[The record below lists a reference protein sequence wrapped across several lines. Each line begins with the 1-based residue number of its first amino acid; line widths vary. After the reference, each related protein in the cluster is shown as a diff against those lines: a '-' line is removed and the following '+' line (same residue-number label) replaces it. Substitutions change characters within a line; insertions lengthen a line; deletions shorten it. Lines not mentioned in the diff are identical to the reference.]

1 MTTTGQI
8 PFEVGISPTIERIPF
23 KVDISR
29 VIEVLAKQIYQS
41 PLALLRENTQ
51 NSFDAILLRR
61 AKDGNFEP
69 RIEVN
74 ISPNSVTVIDNG
86 IGMTREELRKNYWQ
100 AGSSSK
106 NTPEAKAA
114 GVVGTFGIGAMAN
127 FGIAEELVVETES
140 LSGLERVRCK
150 AARSTLSATD
160 DCISFESGVVT
171 GNPGTIVTATVQLGQ
186 SINVDQAV
194 NYITEFVRFLPIS
207 VIINGQERSRQSY
220 SDLVPPLPVHWSY
233 EAQIADL
240 GRGFAGDVHLTGAAN
255 GEVRIE
261 LSNLSMGGSPLLGR
275 LVLRQGIGSLRTF
288 RSGFGLATTSVH
300 SVYGLGGIADFLFI
314 EPTAGREALSTQSM
328 HLLQELVSSVDDLIS
343 LQLASKPESDL
354 STAFMTWVVQKGCY
368 DLCGRLKIQRAPG
381 SPIALEEVKSET
393 SGPWLV
399 YPGNDQTTL
408 SHASED
414 RAMLVMSRSNPR
426 RQCEHEFLKR
436 YCQIEMMSDAPHV
449 HKEIATK
456 EWTFAQQGLAFRLNY
471 ILSSDYFVEASI
483 HYGLISHGI
492 PVLAVPSGD
501 KLSIWLDPAGGTVS
515 LILSLYAKEHLAFE
529 SMTKDFVRT
538 VIFQRIADHVPS
550 STRQG
555 AEAFLKTIQRTRE
568 TFEYETADLDSLQ
581 SIWADY
587 SDGKISMSEATE
599 RSVSFTANAVQVIES
614 SAASTVR
621 AVVPDV
627 VENAESLAQTQDSV
641 GTDMLEARPPIQRL
655 DVPTDRKLLTVPSN
669 EPALNGYRCFL
680 ALSDRVRE
688 DRGDFFLQP
697 HKTSVVWGGQ
707 RALFVFEH
715 HSGKFGLY
723 YDVQSQEMIAAASGG
738 GSFVTST
745 LVLKNR
751 IFIPIPPEIESAF
764 IPGPQERKRLHVR
777 CDLLYIN

>member
-1 MTTTGQI
+1 MT
-8 PFEVGISPTIERIPF
+8 TIERIPF

-51 NSFDAILLRR
+51 NSYDAILLRR
-61 AKDGNFEP
+61 AKDSNFEP

-74 ISPNSVTVIDNG
+74 ITPTSVTVLDNG
-86 IGMTREELRKNYWQ
+86 IGMAREELRKNYWQ

-140 LSGLERVRCK
+140 LGGTERIRCK

-160 DCISFESGVVT
+160 DCISFESEVAT
-171 GNPGTIVTATVQLGQ
+171 GNPGTIVTATVQAGQ

-194 NYITEFVRFLPIS
+194 SYIAEFVMFLPIP
-207 VIINGQERSRQSY
+207 VIINGQERSRRSY
-220 SDLVPPLPVHWSY
+220 SEIVPQLPVHWSY
-233 EAQIADL
+233 EAQMADL

-261 LSNLSMGGSPLLGR
+261 LSNLSVAGSPLPGL
-275 LVLRQGIGSLRTF
+275 LVLKQGMVSLRTF
-288 RSGFGLATTSVH
+288 RSSFGLATTSVH
-300 SVYGLGGIADFLFI
+300 SVYGLGGIADFLFL

-328 HLLQELVSSVDDLIS
+328 QLLQELVSSVDDLIS
-343 LQLASKPESDL
+343 LQLSTKPESDL
-354 STAFMTWVVQKGCY
+354 STAFMTWVTQKGRY
-368 DLCGRLKIQRAPG
+368 DLCELLKIQCAPG
-381 SPIALEEVKSET
+381 SPITLNEVKSA
-393 SGPWLV
+393 SSNPWLV

-426 RQCEHEFLKR
+426 RQCENEFLQR
-436 YCQIEMMSDAPHV
+436 YCKIEMMSDSPRV
-449 HKEIATK
+449 QKEIATK
-456 EWTFAQQGLAFRLNY
+456 EWTIAQQGFAYRLNY

-483 HYGLISHGI
+483 HYGQISHNL
-492 PVLAVPSGD
+492 PVLAVPSGGN
-501 KLSIWLDPAGGTVS
+501 LAIWLDPVGGTVS

-538 VIFQRIADHVPS
+538 VIFPRIADHVPS

-568 TFEYETADLDSLQ
+568 AFEYELSDLDSLQ
-581 SIWADY
+581 SIWSDY
-587 SDGKISMSEATE
+587 SDGKITMTEATE
-599 RSVSFTANAVQVIES
+599 RSVNFTAKTVQVIEL
-614 SAASTVR
+614 SAASTIR
-621 AVVPDV
+621 EVVPDV
-627 VENAESLAQTQDSV
+627 VENAESIAQTQDSA
-641 GTDMLEARPPIQRL
+641 TMDLTEARPSIQRL
-655 DVPTDRKLLTVPSN
+655 NVPTDRKLLTIPSN
-669 EPALNGYRCFL
+669 ETALNGYRCFL
-680 ALSDRVRE
+680 ALSDRVRD

-707 RALFVFEH
+707 RVLFVFEH

-723 YDVQSQEMIAAASGG
+723 YDVQSQEMIAPASGG
-738 GSFVTST
+738 RAFVTST
-745 LVLKNR
+745 IVLKNR

>member
-1 MTTTGQI
+1 MT
-8 PFEVGISPTIERIPF
+8 TIERIPF

-61 AKDGNFEP
+61 AKDVNFEP
-69 RIEVN
+69 RIELH
-74 ISPNSVTVIDNG
+74 ITPTSVTVQDNG

-140 LSGLERVRCK
+140 LGGAERVRCK

-160 DCISFESGVVT
+160 DCISFESVAST
-171 GNPGTIVTATVQLGQ
+171 GNPGTIVTAIVQPGQ

-194 NYITEFVRFLPIS
+194 NYIAEFVMFLPIP
-207 VIINGQERSRQSY
+207 VVINGKERSRRSY
-220 SDLVPPLPVHWSY
+220 SEIIHPLPMQWAY
-233 EAQIADL
+233 EAKGTDL

-261 LSNLSMGGSPLLGR
+261 LSNLSVGGAPLVGL
-275 LVLRQGIGSLRTF
+275 LMLRQGIGSLRTF

-300 SVYGLGGIADFLFI
+300 SVYNLGGIADFLFL

-343 LQLASKPESDL
+343 LQISTKPESDL
-354 STAFMTWVVQKGCY
+354 STAFMTWVVQKGRY
-368 DLCGRLKIQRAPG
+368 DLCERLKIQRAPG
-381 SPIALEEVKSET
+381 SPIALEEVKSA
-393 SGPWLV
+393 SSDRWLV
-399 YPGNDQTTL
+399 YPGNDQATL

-426 RQCEHEFLKR
+426 RQCENEFLQR
-436 YCQIEMMSDAPHV
+436 YCKIEMMSDAPHV
-449 HKEIATK
+449 HREIPTK
-456 EWTFAQQGLAFRLNY
+456 EWTFAQQGLAFRLSY

-483 HYGLISHGI
+483 HYGQISHNL
-492 PVLAVPSGD
+492 PVLAVPTGD
-501 KLSIWLDPAGGTVS
+501 KLAIWLDPEGSTIS
-515 LILSLYAKEHLAFE
+515 LILSLYTKEHLAFE
-529 SMTKDFVRT
+529 SMTKDFVRS
-538 VIFQRIADHVPS
+538 VIFQRIADRVPS

-568 TFEYETADLDSLQ
+568 TFEYEATDLDSLQ

-599 RSVSFTANAVQVIES
+599 RSVNFTAKAVQVIES

-627 VENAESLAQTQDSV
+627 VENAESLAAAQDSV
-641 GTDMLEARPPIQRL
+641 SSDLSEARPPIQRL
-655 DVPTDRKLLTVPSN
+655 DVPTECKLLTIPST
-669 EPALNGYRCFL
+669 ERALNGYRCFL

-723 YDVQSQEMIAAASGG
+723 YDVQSQEMIAGVSGG

>member
-1 MTTTGQI
+1 MT
-8 PFEVGISPTIERIPF
+8 TIERIPF

-61 AKDGNFEP
+61 AKDANFEP
-69 RIEVN
+69 RIEV
-74 ISPNSVTVIDNG
+74 IITPTSVTVQDNG
-86 IGMTREELRKNYWQ
+86 IGMEREELRKNYWQ

-140 LSGLERVRCK
+140 LGGAERIRCK

-160 DCISFESGVVT
+160 DCISFETEMTT
-171 GNPGTIVTATVQLGQ
+171 GNPGTIVIATVQPGH
-186 SINVDQAV
+186 SINVEQAV
-194 NYITEFVRFLPIS
+194 QYIAEFVMFLSIP
-207 VIINGQERSRQSY
+207 VIINGQERSRRSY
-220 SDLVPPLPVHWSY
+220 SEIVPQLPVQWIF
-233 EAQIADL
+233 EVQLADL
-240 GRGFAGDVHLTGAAN
+240 GRGFTSDVRLTGAAN

-261 LSNLSMGGSPLLGR
+261 LSNLCAGGSSLPGL
-275 LVLRQGIGSLRTF
+275 LVLKQGMGSLRTF
-288 RSGFGLATTSVH
+288 RSSFGLATTSVH
-300 SVYGLGGIADFLFI
+300 SVYGLGGVADFLFL

-328 HLLQELVSSVDDLIS
+328 QLLQELVSSVDDLIS
-343 LQLASKPESDL
+343 LQLSTKPESDL
-354 STAFMTWVVQKGCY
+354 STSFMTWVTQKSRY
-368 DLCGRLKIQRAPG
+368 DLCGLLKIQRAPG
-381 SPIALEEVKSET
+381 SPITLNEVKST
-393 SGPWLV
+393 SSNPWLV

-414 RAMLVMSRSNPR
+414 RTMLVMSRSNPR
-426 RQCEHEFLKR
+426 RQCENEFLQR
-436 YCQIEMMSDAPHV
+436 YCKIEMMSDAPHV
-449 HKEIATK
+449 QKEIANK
-456 EWTFAQQGLAFRLNY
+456 EWSIAQQGLAYRLNY

-483 HYGLISHGI
+483 HYGKISHNL
-492 PVLAVPSGD
+492 PVLAVPSGGN
-501 KLSIWLDPAGGTVS
+501 LAIWLDPDGGTVS
-515 LILSLYAKEHLAFE
+515 LILSLYTKEHLAFE

-538 VIFQRIADHVPS
+538 VIFPRIADHVPS

-568 TFEYETADLDSLQ
+568 TFEYESSDLDSLQ
-581 SIWADY
+581 SIWSDY
-587 SDGKISMSEATE
+587 SDGKITMSEATE
-599 RSVSFTANAVQVIES
+599 RSVNFTAKTVQVIEP
-614 SAASTVR
+614 SAASTIR
-621 AVVPDV
+621 EVVPDV
-627 VENAESLAQTQDSV
+627 VENAESIARTQDSAS
-641 GTDMLEARPPIQRL
+641 TDLTEARPSIQRL
-655 DVPTDRKLLTVPSN
+655 DVPTERKLLTIPSN
-669 EPALNGYRCFL
+669 ETALNGYRCFL
-680 ALSDRVRE
+680 ALSDRVRD

-707 RALFVFEH
+707 RVLFVFEH

-723 YDVQSQEMIAAASGG
+723 YDIQSQEMIAAASGG
-738 GSFVTST
+738 GAFITST

-764 IPGPQERKRLHVR
+764 IPDPHERKRLQVR